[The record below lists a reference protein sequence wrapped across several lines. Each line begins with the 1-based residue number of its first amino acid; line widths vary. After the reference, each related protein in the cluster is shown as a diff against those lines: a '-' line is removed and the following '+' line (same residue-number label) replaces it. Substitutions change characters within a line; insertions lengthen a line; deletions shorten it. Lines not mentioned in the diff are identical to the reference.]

1 MESEPSTSHE
11 TNNSET
17 YEITGQRMCKRYCC
31 IPQCESDSRKNPE
44 MSFHKIPKN
53 PELRKKWV
61 RLLKRKG
68 IRDPGSSH
76 RVCSAHFVGGA
87 KTYSNNVPT
96 IFATATSKPRKSPTI
111 RTVAAKNPVI
121 TEETYLENTSKESSV
136 VDDSTSKDDNSENTL
151 QELKDKILSLEAQ
164 NMALNTKYNE
174 DIAKLKCGVFQME
187 KFINSDSDFKFYT
200 GFPNYSCFK
209 AFYNYLSPACEHL
222 QYYGSNT
229 APITS
234 ESQNKCG
241 KPRSMSPEQE
251 LFLVLIRLR
260 LGLLVQDIAHRL
272 YFHNTSF

>member
-1 MESEPSTSHE
+1 MENEPCTSHE
-11 TNNSET
+11 INNSET
-17 YEITGQRMCKRYCC
+17 VEITARRVCKRYCC
-31 IPQCESDSRKNPE
+31 IPQCDSNSRKNPE
-44 MSFHKIPKN
+44 ISFHKIPKN
-53 PELRKKWV
+53 PELRKKWI

-96 IFATATSKPRKSPTI
+96 IFATNTTKPRKSPTI
-111 RTVAAKNPVI
+111 RIPADRNPVI
-121 TEETYLENTSKESSV
+121 TRQLYLENTSQEISV
-136 VDDSTSKDDNSENTL
+136 ADDSTSKDDSSENTV
-151 QELKDKILSLEAQ
+151 QGLKDKILSLEAQ

-174 DIAKLKCGVFQME
+174 DVAKLKCAVFHME
-187 KFINSDSDFKFYT
+187 KFINSDSDFRFYT

-234 ESQNKCG
+234 ETQNKCG
-241 KPRSMSPEQE
+241 KQRSISPEQE

-260 LGLLVQDIAHRL
+260 L
-272 YFHNTSF
+272 